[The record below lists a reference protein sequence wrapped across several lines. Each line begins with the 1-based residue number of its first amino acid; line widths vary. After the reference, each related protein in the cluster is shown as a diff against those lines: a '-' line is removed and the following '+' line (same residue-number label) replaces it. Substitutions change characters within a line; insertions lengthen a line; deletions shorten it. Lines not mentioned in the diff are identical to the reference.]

1 MDYKKY
7 RTWFFIKNL
16 IICIAVT
23 VGLTAFAYM
32 MEVDNLF
39 RQLESIENRE
49 NDIVVERVK
58 KQFEDILSDLYLLS
72 ELSSVQRFVEFGND
86 ESLEKLGYDLS
97 NLLKRK
103 KIYQQISYI
112 DEAGNLIVGLKNEN
126 GIVSVDNSNKNL
138 DEQAYKSTKN
148 LYKNQIYVDFFDI
161 DDKSLDVNKHNI
173 KFAIGVYDENDK
185 KNGIIVLDYMG
196 DNLLELIDQYS
207 FYQNKSENFILNKN
221 GEFLKVAQTF
231 GEKVLGTKEVK
242 KNFFKKNF
250 PEEWQ
255 IMEDAYNGYFFSEN
269 GFYVYTT
276 IYPLLEIYKVG
287 RNFEMFTML
296 VQGGINVRK
305 SSWKLVSHIPLKSIK
320 SLKFE
325 ILKKYITLDFSL
337 FAILVLIL
345 WILADESMRKKIAEN
360 NLMLQNQELRN
371 ANNTKDKF
379 FSIIAHDL
387 RTPFTGLL
395 GLMEM
400 LIKKQE
406 NFSEERKEKFLNEIY
421 RTLKHTY
428 NLLENLLQWSR
439 LQTQNIDFNP
449 TELRLKDLLQ
459 NTMSLLELNASRKEI
474 EMSLN
479 VEPDEL
485 VYADSKMLQVI
496 FRNIISNAIKY
507 TGRKGKIQIN
517 IDSRADEVEVSVKD
531 NGIGMSKEDLAI
543 IFDKNIKHS
552 TLGTENEIGTGLG
565 LALTKEFLK
574 RNSGRIIVN
583 SELGKGSEFKITL
596 PKKVA

>member
-23 VGLTAFAYM
+23 VALTAFAYR
-32 MEVDNLF
+32 MEIDNLF

-58 KQFEDILSDLYLLS
+58 KQFEDILSDLYLLP
-72 ELSSVQRFVEFGND
+72 ELSSVKRFINLSD
-86 ESLEKLGYDLS
+86 ENSLKELEYDLS

-112 DEAGNLIVGLKNEN
+112 DEEGKLVLNLNNKNDIASLN
-126 GIVSVDNSNKNL
+126 PTNKNL
-138 DEQAYKSTKN
+138 EEQIYKAAKD
-148 LYKNQIYVDFFDI
+148 LYKNQIYVDFFNEN
-161 DDKSLDVNKHNI
+161 DKSLNLNQHNI
-173 KFAIGVYDENDK
+173 KFAIGVYDENKQK
-185 KNGIIVLDYMG
+185 KGIIVINYMG
-196 DNLLELIDQYS
+196 DKLLELIDQYS

-221 GEFLKVAQTF
+221 GEFLKIAKSF
-231 GEKVLGTKEVK
+231 GEKVLGK
-242 KNFFKKNF
+242 KVIEERFFKKNF
-250 PEEWQ
+250 PDEWKT
-255 IMEDAYNGYFFSEN
+255 MESEHNGYFFSEN

-296 VQGGINVRK
+296 LQGGIDVKK

-320 SLKFE
+320 AMKFE

-345 WILADESMRKKIAEN
+345 WVLADESMRKKIAEN
-360 NLMLQNQELRN
+360 NLMLQNEELRN
-371 ANNTKDKF
+371 ANKTKDKF

-395 GLMEM
+395 GLMELLM
-400 LIKKQE
+400 KKQG
-406 NFSEERKEKFLNEIY
+406 NFSEEKKEKFLTEIY

-439 LQTQNIDFNP
+439 LQTQNIDFDP
-449 TELRLKDLLQ
+449 TELKLRELLED
-459 NTMSLLELNASRKEI
+459 TMSLLALNASKKEI

-479 VEPDEL
+479 VKSNEL
-485 VYADSKMLQVI
+485 VYGDSKMLQVI

-507 TGRKGKIQIN
+507 TGRKGEIEIN
-517 IDSRADEVEVSVKD
+517 VDSKMDEVEVSIKD
-531 NGIGMSKEDLAI
+531 NGIGMSKEDLVR
-543 IFDKNIKHS
+543 IFDKNKKYS

-574 RNSGRIIVN
+574 RNNGRIIVD
-583 SELGKGSEFKITL
+583 SEPGKGSEFKITL
-596 PKKVA
+596 PKKAA